1 MDHVLRFDP
10 VGHRDEWAV
19 RLDGELLGHVV
30 RDPEAVTEVWT
41 WWRDGGGLPQQHEDS
56 RAMAIYRLLVG
67 VGLDYVAA
75 RHLVRQGTALVAAA

>member
-1 MDHVLRFDP
+1 MDHVLRFDS

-67 VGLDYVAA
+67 VGLDYASA